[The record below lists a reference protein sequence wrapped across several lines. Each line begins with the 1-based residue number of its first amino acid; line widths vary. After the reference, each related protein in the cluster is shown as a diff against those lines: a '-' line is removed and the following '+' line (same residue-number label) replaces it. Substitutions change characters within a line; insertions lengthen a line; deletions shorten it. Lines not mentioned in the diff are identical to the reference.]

1 MNNFAE
7 LYLQLLRLTKNMH
20 QCVLHKRDVDAYL
33 TACDVT
39 EVAQEL
45 EDLLQKQANTVK
57 Q

>member
-7 LYLQLLRLTKNMH
+7 LYLQLLRFTKNMH
-20 QCVLHKRDVDAYL
+20 QAVLHKKDVDAYL
-33 TACDVT
+33 ISCDIT
-39 EVAQEL
+39 ELAQEL